1 MFVSK
6 LVLEFLPNVHL
17 IGVFIV
23 TFTVVYRYKA
33 LYPIY
38 VFVFLVG
45 LYNGFSVWWIPYL
58 YIWLPLWGATMLLP
72 KHMSTKVRVPV
83 YALVCALHGLCYGT
97 LYAPA
102 QALLFGYDL
111 KMTLAWIAAG
121 FIPWDLI
128 HCVSNF
134 VGGLLIVPL
143 AALLRKL
150 ERSSFIRP
158 KPDTT
163 K

>member
-6 LVLEFLPNVHL
+6 LLLEFLPNVHL

-23 TFTVVYRYKA
+23 AFTVVYRYKA

-38 VFVFLVG
+38 IFVFLVG
-45 LYNGFSVWWIPYL
+45 LYNGFSIWWIPYL
-58 YIWLPLWGATMLLP
+58 YLWAILWGAVMLLP
-72 KHMSTKVRVPV
+72 KRMSVKTSVIV
-83 YALVCALHGLCYGT
+83 YALVCGLHGLCYGT

-111 KMTLAWIAAG
+111 NMTLAWIAAG
-121 FIPWDLI
+121 FPWDLI
-128 HCVSNF
+128 HGASNL

-143 AALLRKL
+143 ITLIRKL
-150 ERSSFIRP
+150 ERTNAKNASLNEPR
-158 KPDTT
+158 
-163 K
+163 